1 MENENHQEFM
11 GEALR
16 LARIA
21 YQQDEVPVGAII
33 VLNGEVIAGAYNQKE
48 KTQDP
53 TAHAEI
59 LAIKEACARLY
70 SWHLDGA
77 TLYVTLEPCPMC
89 AYAAIQA
96 RIKRL
101 VFGARDPKA
110 GAAGSVINIFEK
122 KLFNHD
128 VEIIGGILADECGT
142 LLKKFFQDRR

>member
-1 MENENHQEFM
+1 MEDENCQMIME
-11 GEALR
+11 EALQ
-16 LARIA
+16 LA
-21 YQQDEVPVGAII
+21 QQAFYAQEVPVGAVIT
-33 VLNGEVIAGAYNQKE
+33 LNGEVLARAYNQKE
-48 KTQDP
+48 RTNDP

-59 LAIKEACARLY
+59 LAIREACAKLN

-77 TLYVTLEPCPMC
+77 TMYVTLEPCPMC

-96 RIKRL
+96 RLKKL

-122 KLFNHD
+122 KLFNHE
-128 VEIIGGILADECGT
+128 VEIVGDVLTDECGT